1 MPEDNVYFLLLL
13 EDFLPTLC
21 NDIFMMIN
29 TDF

>member
-21 NDIFMMIN
+21 NDN
-29 TDF
+29 LLAELK